1 MRAFLRVTNLLLIA
15 IPFAVESE
23 AMHWG
28 KGSSFLLL
36 CASIIPLAGL
46 NETFA
51 DALIIRSKMQLGNIL
66 NAVFTN
72 LSFIIL
78 GLCAL
83 FQGLGAVAQASV
95 AGAIISN
102 TLFVLGAA
110 LFMGHFRRQKQEFE
124 REHARGYA
132 KFLVFILFALVLP
145 TLLQTTG
152 SAIPGDAAVNHGPV
166 TEFSVWAAFAL
177 LLIYAAYLLHDVFHV
192 FDTEY
197 NLQKNKQE
205 APADES
211 ATKRIVRLGTLIRKE
226 DTHAGRIP
234 PLLAVIG
241 LTVTGLATI
250 YVSSLLVS
258 VTRDLT
264 TGGAAFAIGPYPLA
278 TIHLSQSFV
287 GLVVIAIIGSLAY
300 NVNAIRAAMNGKADE
315 TVASTAGTAIQ
326 IALIAVPVFIIFSYF
341 VLANNAFD
349 LLFTKLEIVIIGLG
363 AFIYY
368 LVVEDGKGT
377 WLEGCIL
384 MLCYLIFAVAVYFI

>member
-15 IPFAVESE
+15 IPFGVESE
-23 AMHWG
+23 AMSWG
-28 KGSSFLLL
+28 KGLSFLLL

-46 NETFA
+46 SETFA

-78 GLCAL
+78 GLVAL
-83 FQGLGAVAQASV
+83 YQGLGVVAQASV

-145 TLLQTTG
+145 TLLQTTTA
-152 SAIPGDAAVNHGPV
+152 AIPGAPAVKQEPV
-166 TEFSVWAAFAL
+166 IEFSVWAAFAL
-177 LLIYAAYLLHDVFHV
+177 LLIYGAYLLHDVFHV

-197 NLQKNKQE
+197 HQRRNNQE
-205 APADES
+205 EPEDETAS
-211 ATKRIVRLGTLIRKE
+211 KRLVRLGTLIRKE

-234 PLLAVIG
+234 PPVAVIG
-241 LTVTGLATI
+241 LAVTALATI
-250 YVSSLLVS
+250 YVSFLLVS

-264 TGGAAFAIGPYPLA
+264 TGGAPFTVGPYILA
-278 TIHLSQSFV
+278 TIHLSQTFV
-287 GLVVIAIIGSLAY
+287 GLVIIPIIGSLAY
-300 NVNAIRAAMNGKADE
+300 NVNAIRAAMHGKADE

>member
-1 MRAFLRVTNLLLIA
+1 MRAFLRVTNLLVIA
-15 IPFAVESE
+15 IPFGVESE

-28 KGSSFLLL
+28 KGLSFLLL
-36 CASIIPLAGL
+36 CASVIPLAGL
-46 NETFA
+46 NETFT

-78 GLCAL
+78 GLVAL
-83 FQGLGAVAQASV
+83 YEGLGAVAQASV

-110 LFMGHFRRQKQEFE
+110 LFMGHFRQQKQEFE

-145 TLLQTTG
+145 TLLQTT
-152 SAIPGDAAVNHGPV
+152 SATLPGAAAANRQPV
-166 TEFSVWAAFAL
+166 VEFSVWAAFAL
-177 LLIYAAYLLHDVFHV
+177 LAIYGAYLLHDVFHV

-197 NLQKNKQE
+197 HLRKSE
-205 APADES
+205 EPVEEES

-226 DTHAGRIP
+226 DAHAGRIP
-234 PLLAVIG
+234 PPLAVIG
-241 LTVTGLATI
+241 LTATAAATI

-264 TGGAAFAIGPYPLA
+264 TGAAPFTVGSYTLT
-278 TIHLSQSFV
+278 TIHLSQTFV
-287 GLVVIAIIGSLAY
+287 GLVIVPIIGSLAY
-300 NVNAIRAAMNGKADE
+300 NLNAIRAAMNGKADE

-341 VLANNAFD
+341 ILANNTFD

-384 MLCYLIFAVAVYFI
+384 MVCYLIFGVAVYFV

>member
-15 IPFAVESE
+15 IPFGVVSE
-23 AMHWG
+23 TMGWG
-28 KGSSFLLL
+28 KGASFLLL

-46 NETFA
+46 SETFA

-78 GLCAL
+78 GLVL
-83 FQGLGAVAQASV
+83 LYEGLGTVAQASV

-110 LFMGHFRRQKQEFE
+110 LIMGHFRARKQEFE

-145 TLLQTTG
+145 TLLQTSG
-152 SAIPGDAAVNHGPV
+152 SALPGNATVDHGPV
-166 TEFSVWAAFAL
+166 IEFSVWAAFAL
-177 LLIYAAYLLHDVFHV
+177 LLIYGAYLLHDVFHV

-197 NLQKNKQE
+197 KLQQSQQE
-205 APADES
+205 PFAEET

-234 PLLAVIG
+234 RPVAVIG
-241 LTVTGLATI
+241 LSVTALATI
-250 YVSSLLVS
+250 YVSSLLVP

-264 TGGAAFAIGPYPLA
+264 TGAAPFAIGPYTLV
-278 TIHLSQSFV
+278 TIHLSQTFV
-287 GLVVIAIIGSLAY
+287 GLVVIPIIGSLAY
-300 NVNAIRAAMNGKADE
+300 NMNAIRAAMHGKADE

-326 IALIAVPVFIIFSYF
+326 IALIAVPVFILFSYF
-341 VLANNAFD
+341 VLANNTFD

-363 AFIYY
+363 AVIYY

>member
-15 IPFAVESE
+15 IPFGVESE
-23 AMHWG
+23 AVQWG
-28 KGSSFLLL
+28 KGLSFLLL

-66 NAVFTN
+66 NTVFTN

-78 GLCAL
+78 GLVAL
-83 FQGLGAVAQASV
+83 YQGLGAVAQASV

-145 TLLQTTG
+145 TLLQTT
-152 SAIPGDAAVNHGPV
+152 SAAIPGTSQVHQGPV
-166 TEFSVWAAFAL
+166 GEFSVWAAFAL
-177 LLIYAAYLLHDVFHV
+177 LLIYGAYLLHDVFHV

-197 NLQKNKQE
+197 HQRKNQQE
-205 APADES
+205 TPEDETAS
-211 ATKRIVRLGTLIRKE
+211 KRLVRLGTLIRKE

-234 PLLAVIG
+234 PPFAVIG
-241 LTVTGLATI
+241 LTVTALATV
-250 YVSSLLVS
+250 YVSFLLVA

-264 TGGAAFAIGPYPLA
+264 TGAAPFAVGPYNFA
-278 TIHLSQSFV
+278 TIHLSQTFV
-287 GLVVIAIIGSLAY
+287 GLVIIPIIGSLAY

-341 VLANNAFD
+341 VLANSAFD